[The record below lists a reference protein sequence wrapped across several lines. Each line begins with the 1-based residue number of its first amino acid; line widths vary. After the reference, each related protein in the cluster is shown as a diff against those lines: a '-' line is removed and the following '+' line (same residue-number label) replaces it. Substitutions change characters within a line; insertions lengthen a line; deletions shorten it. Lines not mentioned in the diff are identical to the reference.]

1 MDCPPEGAC
10 RYGFFT
16 LRQNSPCSPGCVLR
30 DPVESRALCTRY
42 GVLTYLG
49 RSDTQPSFV
58 LSLFSFPQGSSK
70 LDTGMSARSRPSR
83 TFLAHVRGF
92 PRSVCP
98 SPRSQRRVRMS
109 REGVGP
115 QRQSETVHSAPRPP
129 PGFGS
134 GASV

>member
-49 RSDTQPSFV
+49 RSDTRPSFV

-70 LDTGMSARSRPSR
+70 WILACQSDRARQELFSRMCAIFLVRFDLPPVVSA
-83 TFLAHVRGF
+83 ACG
-92 PRSVCP
+92 C
-98 SPRSQRRVRMS
+98 RVR
-109 REGVGP
+109 
-115 QRQSETVHSAPRPP
+115 A
-129 PGFGS
+129 
-134 GASV
+134 